1 MILNFIVK
9 SLIIITEN
17 PNDISEE
24 YIEDA
29 DFEEFDN
36 NLIDADVL
44 EYAAHAQDDVIDVK
58 DTAMAV
64 ESESQSESS
73 INITNEFE
81 NFKAEGEIYSLAMN
95 DKGILIIGD
104 GEENT
109 YFYDVSMKKLLKKEK
124 YNKDSVN
131 HVKITVDGKYILT
144 SSLDGTVNIFS
155 SDNLELLRTVE
166 GSFSE
171 INVNKRFNY
180 IYFNRFIFKI
190 NKK

>member
-1 MILNFIVK
+1 M
-9 SLIIITEN
+9 
-17 PNDISEE
+17 
-24 YIEDA
+24 

-44 EYAAHAQDDVIDVK
+44 EYAAHAQDNVIDVK

-104 GEENT
+104 GEEYT
-109 YFYDVSMKKLLKKEK
+109 YFYDVSMKKLIKKEK
-124 YNKDSVN
+124 INKDSVN

-144 SSLDGTVNIFS
+144 SSLDGTVNIFNS
-155 SDNLELLRTVE
+155 ENLELLRTVE

-171 INVNKRFNY
+171 INVNETFN
-180 IYFNRFIFKI
+180 
-190 NKK
+190 

>member
-1 MILNFIVK
+1 V
-9 SLIIITEN
+9 
-17 PNDISEE
+17 
-24 YIEDA
+24 

-44 EYAAHAQDDVIDVK
+44 EYAAHAQDNVIDVK

-104 GEENT
+104 GEEYT
-109 YFYDVSMKKLLKKEK
+109 YFYDVSMKKLIKKEK
-124 YNKDSVN
+124 INKDSVN

-144 SSLDGTVNIFS
+144 SSLDGTVNIFNS
-155 SDNLELLRTVE
+155 ENLELLRTVE

-171 INVNKRFNY
+171 INVNETFN
-180 IYFNRFIFKI
+180 
-190 NKK
+190 